1 MFGSQLHN
9 QNTSWEDIKATL
21 GVMER
26 GRWHSA
32 WFYDHFLPPASRTDE
47 VLPHDSFPTFEGWSL
62 LTGAAAVTERL
73 RLGVLVTGNTYRN
86 PALLAKMAATVD
98 HISNGRLEI
107 GIGAGWNIREHQA
120 FSWKFPSMRE
130 RQDRLEEACEILKLL
145 FTSEELFDYQG
156 RYYRLK
162 QAPFWPKGI
171 QQPHPPIMVGGK
183 GRTRTLRTL
192 AKYGDIMNVIAGPDE
207 LRELIGVLEGHCE
220 AIGRDPSEVT
230 KSVHVPMRIERDE
243 DAARKLR
250 QGMDW
255 QMIGPPEYVIDRA
268 RDFIAAGVQ
277 EFMLQRI
284 PNKPEVYDELDRE
297 VLSAFDAADP
307 ST

>member
-9 QNTSWEDIKATL
+9 QRTSWEDIKATL
-21 GVMER
+21 AVMER

-32 WFYDHFLPPASRTDE
+32 WFYDHFLPPVSRTDE
-47 VLPHDSFPTFEGWSL
+47 VLPNDSFPTFEGWSL

-98 HISNGRLEI
+98 HISNGRLEL
-107 GIGAGWNIREHQA
+107 GIGAGWNVREHQA
-120 FSWKFPSMRE
+120 FGWEFPSMRE
-130 RQDRLEEACEILKLL
+130 RQDRLEEACEIIKLL
-145 FTSEELFDYQG
+145 FTAEELFDYEG

-162 QAPFWPKGI
+162 QAPSWPKGV

-183 GRTRTLRTL
+183 GRTRTLKTL
-192 AKYGDIMNVIAGPDE
+192 AKYGDTMNVIAGPDE

-220 AIGRDPSEVT
+220 AIGRDPSEIR

-243 DAARKLR
+243 GRARELR
-250 QGMDW
+250 GGMDW

-268 RDFIAAGVQ
+268 RDFIAAGAQ
-277 EFMLQRI
+277 EFMLQMI
-284 PNKPEVYDELDRE
+284 PNKPAVYEELDSE
-297 VLSAFDAADP
+297 VLSAFDGAVL
-307 ST
+307 